1 MGTESEAKNG
11 VEHYHGTYCTYL
23 LMELP
28 KEQEPRKVEVMLT
41 YLKKISHQGIIIWD
55 FYLSPF
61 IDMRRVLTL
70 S

>member
-1 MGTESEAKNG
+1 
-11 VEHYHGTYCTYL
+11 
-23 LMELP
+23 MELP